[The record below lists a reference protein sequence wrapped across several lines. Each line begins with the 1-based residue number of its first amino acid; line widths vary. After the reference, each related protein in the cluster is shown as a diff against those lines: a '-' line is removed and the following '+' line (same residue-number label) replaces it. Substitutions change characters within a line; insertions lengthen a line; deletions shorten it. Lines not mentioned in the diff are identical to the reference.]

1 MHKDAAMAD
10 DDTTE
15 TDTDTTDDT
24 EQSATDTLG
33 AAGKKAL
40 DAERK
45 ARRDAERELKDAT
58 ERLRAIE
65 DAEKSAE
72 QRLTEQIQALT
83 KRAEAAEV
91 DALRRRVAADRGL
104 PADIVEFLT
113 GTDEDSV
120 VTQADKLA
128 ERLAAAAPPPPPASR
143 PASLRSGNGEKTA
156 DTGLSPAQL
165 AESVI
170 RSRDGT

>member
-1 MHKDAAMAD
+1 MTDNDTKT

-15 TDTDTTDDT
+15 ETSQPKQEEKSKPHGNDDTDWKA
-24 EQSATDTLG
+24 EARKWQKRAQENFG
-33 AAGKKAL
+33 AAEKLAKL
-40 DAERK
+40 
-45 ARRDAERELKDAT
+45 
-58 ERLRAIE
+58 E